1 MTQVL
6 QSRWLAVAVGVIA
19 YGVTTMLS
27 LQPHRLIQAQA
38 TAADQKETAPRL
50 VPSWQFLNP
59 EMDQLLKE
67 LNTERDNL
75 RTRAQQLEEWQVR
88 LDAERQEMLLFT
100 QKVFQLQAEMDRSVT
115 RIREDEVVNL
125 KKLAKMYAAMSPEGA
140 AKILKEMDDDRV
152 VKILVIMKESES
164 APLLETLA
172 KENSV
177 QAKRAAGISESIRL
191 TQAEKSSAKPKIP

>member
-1 MTQVL
+1 MTHML

-19 YGVTTMLS
+19 YGVTTVLS
-27 LQPHRLIQAQA
+27 LQPHHLIQSQA
-38 TAADQKETAPRL
+38 ETTEQAEPPPRL

-67 LNTERDNL
+67 LSTERDNL
-75 RTRAQQLEEWQVR
+75 RTRAQQLEEWQAR
-88 LDAERQEMLLFT
+88 LDAERQEMLTFT
-100 QKVFQLQAEMDRSVT
+100 QKVFQLQAQMDRSIT
-115 RIREDEVVNL
+115 RIREDEVTNL

-152 VKILVIMKESES
+152 VKILVIMKEAES

-191 TQAEKSSAKPKIP
+191 AQAEKSSAKPKTP